1 MMKLLHTADLHIGQ
15 ILYQNYD
22 RCDEHLHFFKQLT
35 QWCKKEQ
42 PDALL
47 VSGDVFDIQ
56 QPSTAT
62 KKQAFGTGWWTSIPA
77 TADVS
82 SQAATAAT
90 PSSRTER

>member
-1 MMKLLHTADLHIGQ
+1 MKLLHTADLHIGQ

-56 QPSTAT
+56 QP
-62 KKQAFGTGWWTSIPA
+62 
-77 TADVS
+77 
-82 SQAATAAT
+82 
-90 PSSRTER
+90 